1 VNLNHLP
8 IIDNPYRL
16 IVRSSSSMKSV
27 VTGKEELFHA
37 YTGKHGCDGRVVKA
51 LD

>member
-1 VNLNHLP
+1 MP

-16 IVRSSSSMKSV
+16 IVRPCSSMKSMV
-27 VTGKEELFHA
+27 NSKEEPFHA
-37 YTGKHGCDGRVVKA
+37 YTGKRSCDGRVVKA